1 MAKIPLYRQ
10 RSRPSADYQAARLDP
25 NVAATVAQGDQL
37 MGDTLSKIGS
47 QLSAMKADSDAAD
60 YENFALE
67 KQAEIAEI
75 RTKALIE
82 DGANIEDVFDTVVQP
97 KLLEIENEIKTRGY
111 TNSKKFVQ
119 RWQSDSARIALGER
133 EDQLQMQ
140 LADYE
145 SKMVRDANNYYKSG
159 NFEEG
164 DKKLAL
170 LSNYTGETKALEYM
184 SSGRYGYLQNQIL
197 QSNDPAEITMLVADK
212 QLTDNLTFS
221 QQQQVMTT
229 ALGRKRTLIQD
240 NVRPAMDAADKL
252 LKNNMLTTTYID
264 QQQAEGR
271 MPPNVANYYRDAI
284 TLKTQQVELGLDE
297 DVSRGDV
304 KRIRK
309 AKDRIDNFMEGRIK
323 GDPLDELDDI
333 LDLIN
338 KADPTPLVRSKLMSP
353 IYDAMADPNRNG
365 FFANTNPKEKLFTN
379 IQSRALGEFHRQF
392 NALTGTMPADQRD
405 ELYMD
410 SVFLMEDFLK
420 GMKKGYYKVDGQ
432 KIVLTTGKAQ
442 KAHGSLVFK
451 EAQEDDGEIAPFQ
464 NEINLAV
471 AQALKEV
478 RKFAVR
484 MPLKPRISSIN
495 VTLDP
500 VDEFFPER

>member
-1 MAKIPLYRQ
+1 MAKIPLYQQ
-10 RSRPSADYQAARLDP
+10 RSRPSSDYQAAQLNP
-25 NVAATVAQGDQL
+25 NVAASVAQGDQL
-37 MGDTLSKIGS
+37 MAETFSQIG
-47 QLSAMKADSDAAD
+47 QKLTAMKADSDAAD

-82 DGANIEDVFDTVVQP
+82 DGVNIEDVFDTVVQP
-97 KLLEIENEIKTRGY
+97 KLLEIENEVKTRGY

-197 QSNDPAEITMLVADK
+197 QSNDPAEITMLVANK

-240 NVRPAMDAADKL
+240 VVRPAMDAADKL

-264 QQQAEGR
+264 QQEAEGR
-271 MPPNVANYYRDAI
+271 MPPNVANYYRDAM
-284 TLKTQQVELGLDE
+284 TLKTQQVELGLNE
-297 DVSRGDV
+297 DFSRGDV

-309 AKDRIDNFMEGRIK
+309 AKDRIDNFMEGQIK

-365 FFANTNPKEKLFTN
+365 FFAKTAQNPKAYSN
-379 IQSRALGEFHRQF
+379 IQSRALGEFHKEF

-405 ELYMD
+405 KLYMD

-442 KAHGSLVFK
+442 KAFGSQVY
-451 EAQEDDGEIAPFQ
+451 EEVQADDGEILAFQ

-478 RKFAVR
+478 RKFSVR
-484 MPLKPRISSIN
+484 MPLKPRTSSMN

>member
-1 MAKIPLYRQ
+1 MAKIPLYQQ

-25 NVAATVAQGDQL
+25 SVEATVAEGDQL
-37 MGDTLSKIGS
+37 MGQTLSKIGS
-47 QLSAMKADSDAAD
+47 KLSAMKADSDAAD

-97 KLLEIENEIKTRGY
+97 KLLEIENEVKTRGY
-111 TNSKKFVQ
+111 TNTKKFVQ
-119 RWQSDSARIALGER
+119 RWKNDSARIALGEK

-170 LSNYTGETKALEYM
+170 LSNYTGESKALEYI
-184 SSGRYGYLQNQIL
+184 SSGRYGYLQNQIAS
-197 QSNDPAEITMLVADK
+197 SNDPHEIRRMINNEE
-212 QLTDNLTFS
+212 LTKHLTFA
-221 QQQQVMTT
+221 QLEQARTNARGAIRT
-229 ALGRKRTLIQD
+229 AIQD
-240 NVRPAMDAADKL
+240 VVRPSMDAADKL
-252 LKNNMLTTTYID
+252 LKNDMLTTTYIN
-264 QQQAEGR
+264 QQENEGK
-271 MPPNVANYYRDAI
+271 MPQDIADYYRSAI

-309 AKDRIDNFMEGRIK
+309 AKDRINNFMEGKFK
-323 GDPLDELDDI
+323 GDPLDQIDDI
-333 LDLIN
+333 LDLVN

-365 FFANTNPKEKLFTN
+365 FFANVNPTQELFIN
-379 IQSRALGEFHRQF
+379 VQSRALGEFHRQF

-442 KAHGSLVFK
+442 KAHGSVIFK

-478 RKFAVR
+478 RKFSVR

>member
-1 MAKIPLYRQ
+1 MAKIPLYQQ
-10 RSRPSADYQAARLDP
+10 RSRPSSDYQAAQLNP
-25 NVAATVAQGDQL
+25 NVAASVAQGDQL
-37 MGDTLSKIGS
+37 MAETFSQIG
-47 QLSAMKADSDAAD
+47 QKLTAMKADSDAAD

-184 SSGRYGYLQNQIL
+184 SSGRYGYLQNQIAG
-197 QSNDPAEITMLVADK
+197 SNDPHEIRRMINNEE
-212 QLTDNLTFS
+212 LTKHLTFA
-221 QQQQVMTT
+221 QLEQARTNARGAIRT
-229 ALGRKRTLIQD
+229 AVQD
-240 NVRPAMDAADKL
+240 VVRPAMDAADKL
-252 LKNNMLTTTYID
+252 LKNNMLTITYID
-264 QQQAEGR
+264 QQEAEGK
-271 MPPNVANYYRDAI
+271 MPPDVANYYRDAM
-284 TLKTQQVELGLDE
+284 TLKTQQIELGLNE
-297 DVSRGDV
+297 DFSRGDV

-309 AKDRIDNFMEGRIK
+309 AKDRINNFMEGKFK
-323 GDPLDELDDI
+323 GDPLDQIDDI
-333 LDLIN
+333 LDLVN
-338 KADPTPLVRSKLMSP
+338 KADPTPLVRSKLLSP
-353 IYDAMADPNRNG
+353 VYDAMGDPSRNG
-365 FFANTNPKEKLFTN
+365 FFANTTQNPKAYSN
-379 IQSRALGEFHRQF
+379 IQSRALGEFHKEF

-442 KAHGSLVFK
+442 KAFGSLVYE
-451 EAQEDDGEIAPFQ
+451 EAQADDGEIAPFQ

-478 RKFAVR
+478 RKFSVR

>member
-1 MAKIPLYRQ
+1 MAKIPLYQQ
-10 RSRPSADYQAARLDP
+10 RSRPSSDYQAASLDP
-25 NVAATVAQGDQL
+25 RVEASVYEADIQ
-37 MGDTLSKIGS
+37 MGEALGKIG
-47 QLSAMKADSDAAD
+47 QKMTAMKADADAAD

-67 KQAEIAEI
+67 KQAEIAEL

-82 DGANIEDVFDTVVQP
+82 DGANIEDVFETVVKP
-97 KLLEIENEIKTRGY
+97 KLLEVENEITQRGY
-111 TNSKKFVQ
+111 SNSKRFIQ
-119 RWQSDSARIALGER
+119 RWQNDSARIALGEK

-145 SKMVRDANNYYKSG
+145 AKMVREANNYYKSG

-164 DKKLAL
+164 DKKLAT

-197 QSNDPAEITMLVADK
+197 QSNDPAEITMLVANKEMTDK
-212 QLTDNLTFS
+212 LTFA

-271 MPPNVANYYRDAI
+271 MPPNIAQYYRNAI

-297 DVSRGDV
+297 DTSRGDV

-309 AKDRIDNFMEGRIK
+309 AKDRIDNFMNGNFK
-323 GDPLDELDDI
+323 GDPLDQLDDI
-333 LDLIN
+333 LDLVN
-338 KADPTPLVRSKLMSP
+338 KADPTPLVRSKLLSP
-353 IYDAMADPNRNG
+353 IYDAMGDPSRNG
-365 FFANTNPKEKLFTN
+365 FFANTTQNPKAYSN

-442 KAHGSLVFK
+442 KAFGSLMYE
-451 EAQEDDGEIAPFQ
+451 EAQADDGEIAPFQ

-478 RKFAVR
+478 RKFSVR